1 MADKPIGKDA
11 SGETILTEAVR
22 TLLNQ
27 YPGLEAGQKIRFE
40 ELQKEDGIAFSA
52 NNGAL
57 IMSEKEDVCGIMHQT
72 CQFPFFVIYRT
83 ASQRERQKLNV
94 QSFLDHLGQWICR
107 EPVAIN
113 GEEKRL
119 KAFPT
124 LLNGRTIKRITR
136 ENSYGLEPQENGVQ
150 DWILPVTVQYK
161 YDWEKW

>member
-27 YPGLEAGQKIRFE
+27 YPGLEEGQKIRFE

-83 ASQRERQKLNV
+83 A
-94 QSFLDHLGQWICR
+94 
-107 EPVAIN
+107 
-113 GEEKRL
+113 
-119 KAFPT
+119 
-124 LLNGRTIKRITR
+124 
-136 ENSYGLEPQENGVQ
+136 
-150 DWILPVTVQYK
+150 
-161 YDWEKW
+161 